1 MAHRNVNSRTKL
13 IDYCLRRL
21 GHPVIEINVDDDQLE
36 DRIDDG
42 LQLFREYAADG
53 SIRVYFPVQITQAHI
68 DNKKIN
74 ITNPTGSA
82 DNIFKDRI
90 LDVVKVFMIGDSTSN
105 VNFFDI
111 KYQMRLNDLADLA
124 TGVGDLAYY
133 EHMQQYLAMIDLK
146 LTGHPQLQYNRYADE
161 LRIFGDLRDGG
172 DLKVGDFIMIEM
184 YTVSYTH
191 LTLPTKA

>member
-53 SIRVYFPVQITQAHI
+53 SVRVYFPVQITQAHI

-74 ITNPTGSA
+74 ITMLASGSEVNLA
-82 DNIFKDRI
+82 LKISHKLAKEKIYSKVISMPCQEIFDKQNQKYKGKILNETSKIFSIEAGSDQSWSKYINNKGLSFSINDFGKSAPYKKIYDHFGLNVEKICKKIKLNIK
-90 LDVVKVFMIGDSTSN
+90 KNAS
-105 VNFFDI
+105 
-111 KYQMRLNDLADLA
+111 
-124 TGVGDLAYY
+124 
-133 EHMQQYLAMIDLK
+133 
-146 LTGHPQLQYNRYADE
+146 
-161 LRIFGDLRDGG
+161 
-172 DLKVGDFIMIEM
+172 
-184 YTVSYTH
+184 
-191 LTLPTKA
+191 